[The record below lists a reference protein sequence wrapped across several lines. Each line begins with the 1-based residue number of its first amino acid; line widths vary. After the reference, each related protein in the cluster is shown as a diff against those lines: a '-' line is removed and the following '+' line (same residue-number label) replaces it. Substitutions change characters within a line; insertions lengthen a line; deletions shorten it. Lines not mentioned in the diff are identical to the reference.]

1 MENINNNTNGNFVP
15 IKDLQGKTYSLRK
28 DVNTFNKNNTDVK
41 TELMKYVDDTMAK
54 HTQYVNNKYYNK
66 SQINNIIITH
76 SGIELDDY
84 YNKIQTDKKFVQK
97 PTLNNY
103 YTKEEADNRYI
114 DQDDLNNYYTKQEAD
129 NRYINESELDN
140 YYTKQESDNK
150 YETKEE
156 LAESITTGALTTTNM
171 TLNGDN
177 ITLEKHETDDN
188 NIKLPTL
195 KYCENRYITN
205 VDLDD
210 RYVLKSGETLMN
222 TYNFDNVNNKFKGT
236 IVLNNKEIN
245 NIETIDNDTNKLI
258 SNDKVNSLLENY
270 INKNS
275 STEQTINGQIRLNNV
290 SGFTL
295 QVI

>member
-1 MENINNNTNGNFVP
+1 MENINNNTNSNFVP

-28 DVNTFNKNNTDVK
+28 DVNTFNKNSMDVK
-41 TELMKYVDDTMAK
+41 TELIKYVDDTMVK

-84 YNKIQTDKKFVQK
+84 YNKIQTDEKFVQK
-97 PTLNNY
+97 PT
-103 YTKEEADNRYI
+103 
-114 DQDDLNNYYTKQEAD
+114 LNNYYTKQEAD
-129 NRYINESELDN
+129 NRYINESEINN
-140 YYTKQESDNK
+140 YYTKQEADNK

-156 LAESITTGALTTTNM
+156 LAESITTGALTTTNI

-188 NIKLPTL
+188 NVKLPTL
-195 KYCENRYITN
+195 KYCENRYITT

-210 RYVLKSGETLMN
+210 KYVLKSGETLTN
-222 TYNFDNVNNKFKGT
+222 TYNFDNESNKFKGT

-245 NIETIDNDTNKLI
+245 NIETINNDTNKLI

-275 STEQTINGQIRLNNV
+275 PTEQTVNGQIRLNNV
-290 SGFTL
+290 SAITL